1 MVNYFRKEEMMKA
14 RFKKSEKSIYI
25 LTNSWLLI
33 ALIAVFLCPR
43 LSTAASPGIT
53 ETEIVLGQ
61 SCALTGPTK
70 ALGLGMRDGALAYFK
85 ELNSKGGIN
94 GRKIRLVSRDDGYE
108 PAACATNTNQL
119 IDEDRVFLLFGYVG
133 TPTATAAVPI
143 ATKKN
148 VPFFAPFTGAEFLR
162 NPLNR
167 YVLNIRASYY
177 QETEA
182 MVDRLIKDKGIKRI
196 SVFYQDDA
204 YGKAGLDGTK
214 LALERR
220 GMAIVNEATY
230 PRNTLEVESGVKLM
244 LETKPEAIVMIGA
257 YAPCAQFI
265 RLMREKGSNP
275 MFLNVSFVG
284 SDALAMT
291 LANMG
296 LGVVVTQVVPYPF
309 NKKISVVSDY
319 HKMAKTQVPEAGPG
333 FVGMEGFIA
342 AKALCKILSETPEPI
357 TREGF
362 IETAEKQAKVDL
374 GGFSFS
380 FSPGSHQ
387 GSNLVYFSQ
396 VGPGGFISPVD
407 NLTQLYE
414 FQR

>member
-1 MVNYFRKEEMMKA
+1 
-14 RFKKSEKSIYI
+14 
-25 LTNSWLLI
+25 
-33 ALIAVFLCPR
+33 
-43 LSTAASPGIT
+43 
-53 ETEIVLGQ
+53 
-61 SCALTGPTK
+61 
-70 ALGLGMRDGALAYFK
+70 
-85 ELNSKGGIN
+85 
-94 GRKIRLVSRDDGYE
+94 
-108 PAACATNTNQL
+108 
-119 IDEDRVFLLFGYVG
+119 
-133 TPTATAAVPI
+133 
-143 ATKKN
+143 
-148 VPFFAPFTGAEFLR
+148 
-162 NPLNR
+162 
-167 YVLNIRASYY
+167 
-177 QETEA
+177 
-182 MVDRLIKDKGIKRI
+182 
-196 SVFYQDDA
+196 
-204 YGKAGLDGTK
+204 
-214 LALERR
+214 
-220 GMAIVNEATY
+220 MAIVNEATY